1 MATIQKPSYF
11 IQFIPAL
18 FTVDMYIY
26 SVLIKNFQRDAKF
39 LYKLYTFIF
48 F

>member
-11 IQFIPAL
+11 MQFITAL

-26 SVLIKNFQRDAKF
+26 SVLIKCF
-39 LYKLYTFIF
+39 
-48 F
+48 